1 MRSPRGFL
9 GAILILLA
17 LPIAVLIQV
26 LFGSGSET
34 TVHFV
39 LAAGSALVAFSAFDF
54 ETPRW
59 IAWIGCVSASALAA
73 IFLAQGVGQLVG
85 NDSLNHF
92 LYQVLGS
99 WPEGALI
106 TLLVLWLV
114 AILLSA
120 SQGKTRILG
129 LVALAIVVGLEVFRY
144 VLLYLGTNLLLETPA
159 LKLLSLLPLV
169 WLLLETRKRRLGEI
183 SSALASAV

>member
-17 LPIAVLIQV
+17 LPIAVFIQV

-39 LAAGSALVAFSAFDF
+39 LAAGSVLISFSAFDF

-59 IAWIGCVSASALAA
+59 IAWIGCVSTSALAA

-85 NDSLNHF
+85 NDSLNYF
-92 LYQVLGS
+92 VYQVLGS
-99 WPEGALI
+99 WPEGSLI
-106 TLLVLWLV
+106 TLFVLWLV
-114 AILLSA
+114 ATLLSA
-120 SQGKTRILG
+120 SQGKTRIMG
-129 LVALAIVVGLEVFRY
+129 LVALGIVLCVEVYRY
-144 VLLYLGTNLLLETPA
+144 VLLLLGANVLLETPA
-159 LKLLSLLPLV
+159 LRLLYLLPLV
-169 WLLLETRKRRLGEI
+169 WLLLESRKRRPGEV
-183 SSALASAV
+183 SSAPAPAV